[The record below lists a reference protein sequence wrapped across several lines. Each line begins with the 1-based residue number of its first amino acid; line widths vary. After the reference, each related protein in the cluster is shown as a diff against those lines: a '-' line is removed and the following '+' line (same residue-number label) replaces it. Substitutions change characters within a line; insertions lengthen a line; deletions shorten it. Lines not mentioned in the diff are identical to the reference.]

1 MNIVLYYISKKI
13 HAYAWQRKLIMA
25 KKEKKAKEP
34 KVVVQD
40 PHAIPFNEQ
49 LAYGAGAFMDGG
61 GVALMACILV
71 KYMTSLGISFAIAS
85 TIFMVAKFW
94 DAISDPIMGF
104 VSDNTRS
111 KFGRRK
117 PYLFLG
123 GILAIVGLFL
133 LFAPIKEW
141 GMDMAG
147 MIAYMVVMYIVWN
160 TISTISQVPYC
171 SLAGDISPSFQARND
186 ANTIK
191 LVFSAAGAG
200 LAYLIPLLVLEAYTL
215 PVGEALLPSINAYE
229 FWVIITVVFGVLF
242 GGGLI
247 ISAFKVKERIQP
259 TTPKEKFDFK
269 QFIKGYAGPFKNKSF
284 RWHIG
289 MYASSFACADVLSAL
304 AVYYATDVWHGY
316 QLFGMEFSSLF
327 IVAPLMVAAVVAFPI
342 VRYAMNKKT
351 KQFAFRFGLPFY
363 IVGGIFLAVLDPSWG
378 DWAAILVPI
387 VSFLMGLGFGGAQMM
402 PWIIFADTVDVAEF
416 ATGERPTASYSGMM
430 TLVRKVAGAL
440 SVGMIGWI
448 LTPIGYITDENAT
461 EYIVQSPEVLLAIR
475 LLMGILIA
483 SLIAISLFSS
493 FKFKVNNK
501 KLERMRYFID
511 LNRAGK
517 LDEITDEE
525 KTERDA
531 LVKELYGNKVTTR
544 IYTKE
549 EAEAIKQ
556 AETKQ
561 VDFLDKDSNKDDNSD
576 ENIQDKTLEDGVFDT
591 FDEEE

>member
-1 MNIVLYYISKKI
+1 
-13 HAYAWQRKLIMA
+13 MA
-25 KKEKKAKEP
+25 KKEKVAKEP
-34 KVVVQD
+34 KVIVQD

-71 KYMTSLGISFAIAS
+71 KYMTHLGISFAIAS

-104 VSDNTRS
+104 ISDNTRS
-111 KFGRRK
+111 KYGRRK
-117 PYLFLG
+117 PYLFIG
-123 GILAIVGLFL
+123 GIATIVGLFL
-133 LFAPIKEW
+133 MFAPIKDW
-141 GMDMAG
+141 GMNTSG
-147 MIAYMVVMYIVWN
+147 MIAYLIVAYLIWN

-171 SLAGDISPSFQARND
+171 SLAGDISPSYQARND

-200 LAYLIPLLVLEAYTL
+200 LAYLIPLLLLEAYTL
-215 PVGEALLPSINAYE
+215 PEGEAWLPKLSATE
-229 FWVIITVVFGVLF
+229 FWIIITLAFGLLF
-242 GGGLI
+242 GGGLV
-247 ISAFKVKERIQP
+247 ISALKVKERIQP

-269 QFIKGYAGPFKNKSF
+269 QFLKGYSGPFKNKSF

-289 MYASSFACADVLSAL
+289 MYASSFACSDVIAAL

-351 KQFAFRFGLPFY
+351 KQFAFRIGLPAY
-363 IVGGIFLAVLDPSWG
+363 IIGGIFLAILDPSWG
-378 DWAAILVPI
+378 EWAAILVPI

-430 TLVRKVAGAL
+430 TLIRKITGAL

-461 EYIVQSPEVLLAIR
+461 EYIVQSDEVLLAIR
-475 LLMGILIA
+475 VLMGVMIVALIA
-483 SLIAISLFSS
+483 VSLFSS
-493 FKFKVNNK
+493 FKFRVNNK

-511 LNRAGK
+511 INREGR
-517 LDEITDEE
+517 LEEITEEE
-525 KTERDA
+525 KAERDA
-531 LVKELYGNKVTTR
+531 LIKELYGNKAVTR

-549 EAEAIKQ
+549 EADAIKR
-556 AETKQ
+556 AEEEALG
-561 VDFLDKDSNKDDNSD
+561 DLDKNDDTDIISD
-576 ENIQDKTLEDGVFDT
+576 EATA
-591 FDEEE
+591 EEAPVEETTVEE

>member
-1 MNIVLYYISKKI
+1 
-13 HAYAWQRKLIMA
+13 MA
-25 KKEKKAKEP
+25 KKEKVAKEP

-71 KYMTSLGISFAIAS
+71 KYMTHLGISFAIAS

-104 VSDNTRS
+104 ISDNTRS
-111 KFGRRK
+111 KYGRRK
-117 PYLFLG
+117 PYLFIG
-123 GILAIVGLFL
+123 GIATIVGLFL
-133 LFAPIKEW
+133 MFAPIKDW
-141 GMDMAG
+141 GMNTSG
-147 MIAYMVVMYIVWN
+147 MIAYLIVAYLIWN
-160 TISTISQVPYC
+160 TISTISQVPFC
-171 SLAGDISPSFQARND
+171 SLAGDISPSYQARND

-200 LAYLIPLLVLEAYTL
+200 LAYLIPLLLLEAYTL
-215 PVGEALLPSINAYE
+215 PEGEAWLPKLNATE
-229 FWVIITVVFGVLF
+229 FWIIITLAFGLLF
-242 GGGLI
+242 GGGLV
-247 ISAFKVKERIQP
+247 ISALKVKERIQP
-259 TTPKEKFDFK
+259 TTPKETFNFK

-289 MYASSFACADVLSAL
+289 MYASSFACSDVIAAL

-351 KQFAFRFGLPFY
+351 KQFAFRIGLPAY
-363 IVGGIFLAVLDPSWG
+363 IIGGIFLAILDPSWG
-378 DWAAILVPI
+378 EWAAILVPI

-430 TLVRKVAGAL
+430 TLIRKITGAL

-461 EYIVQSPEVLLAIR
+461 EYIVQSDEVLLAIR
-475 LLMGILIA
+475 VLMGVMIVALIA
-483 SLIAISLFSS
+483 VSLFSS
-493 FKFKVNNK
+493 FKFRVNNK

-511 LNRAGK
+511 INREGR
-517 LDEITDEE
+517 LEEITDEE
-525 KTERDA
+525 KAERDA
-531 LVKELYGNKVTTR
+531 LIKELYGNKAVTR

-549 EAEAIKQ
+549 EADAIKR
-556 AETKQ
+556 AEEEALG
-561 VDFLDKDSNKDDNSD
+561 DLDKNDDTDIVSD
-576 ENIQDKTLEDGVFDT
+576 EATA
-591 FDEEE
+591 EEAPVEETTVEE

>member
-1 MNIVLYYISKKI
+1 
-13 HAYAWQRKLIMA
+13 MA
-25 KKEKKAKEP
+25 KKEKVAKEP
-34 KVVVQD
+34 KIVQD

-71 KYMTSLGISFAIAS
+71 KYMTHLGISFAIAS

-104 VSDNTRS
+104 ISDNTRS
-111 KFGRRK
+111 KYGRRK
-117 PYLFLG
+117 PYLFIG
-123 GILAIVGLFL
+123 GIATIVGLFL
-133 LFAPIKEW
+133 MFAPIKDW
-141 GMDMAG
+141 GMNTSG
-147 MIAYMVVMYIVWN
+147 MIAYLIVAYLIWN
-160 TISTISQVPYC
+160 TISTISQVPFC
-171 SLAGDISPSFQARND
+171 SLAGDISPSYQARND

-200 LAYLIPLLVLEAYTL
+200 LAYLIPLLLLEAYTL
-215 PVGEALLPSINAYE
+215 PEGEAWLPKLNATE
-229 FWVIITVVFGVLF
+229 FWIIITLAFGLLF
-242 GGGLI
+242 GGGLV
-247 ISAFKVKERIQP
+247 ISALKVKERIQP

-269 QFIKGYAGPFKNKSF
+269 QFIKGYSGPFKNKSF

-289 MYASSFACADVLSAL
+289 MYASSFACSDVIAAL

-351 KQFAFRFGLPFY
+351 KQFAFRIGLPAY
-363 IVGGIFLAVLDPSWG
+363 IIGGIFLAILDPSWG
-378 DWAAILVPI
+378 EWAAILVPI

-430 TLVRKVAGAL
+430 TLIRKITGAL

-461 EYIVQSPEVLLAIR
+461 EYIVQSDEVLLAIR
-475 LLMGILIA
+475 VLMGVMIVALIA
-483 SLIAISLFSS
+483 VSLFSS
-493 FKFKVNNK
+493 FKFRVNNK

-511 LNRAGK
+511 INREGR
-517 LDEITDEE
+517 LEEITDEE
-525 KTERDA
+525 KAERDA
-531 LVKELYGNKVTTR
+531 LIKELYGNKAVTR

-549 EAEAIKQ
+549 EADAIKR
-556 AETKQ
+556 AEEEALG
-561 VDFLDKDSNKDDNSD
+561 DLDKNDDTDIISD
-576 ENIQDKTLEDGVFDT
+576 EATA
-591 FDEEE
+591 EEAPVEETTVEE

>member
-1 MNIVLYYISKKI
+1 
-13 HAYAWQRKLIMA
+13 MA
-25 KKEKKAKEP
+25 KKEKVAKEP
-34 KVVVQD
+34 KVVIQD

-71 KYMTSLGISFAIAS
+71 KYMTHLGISFAIAS

-104 VSDNTRS
+104 ISDNTRS
-111 KFGRRK
+111 KYGRRK
-117 PYLFLG
+117 PYLFIG
-123 GILAIVGLFL
+123 GIATIVGLFL
-133 LFAPIKEW
+133 KFAPIKDW
-141 GMDMAG
+141 GMNTSG
-147 MIAYMVVMYIVWN
+147 MIAYLIVAYLIWN
-160 TISTISQVPYC
+160 TISTISQVPFC
-171 SLAGDISPSFQARND
+171 SLAGDISPSYQARND

-200 LAYLIPLLVLEAYTL
+200 LAYLIPLLLLEAYTL
-215 PVGEALLPSINAYE
+215 PEGEAWLPKLNATE
-229 FWVIITVVFGVLF
+229 FWIIITLAFGLLF
-242 GGGLI
+242 GGGLV
-247 ISAFKVKERIQP
+247 ISALKVKERIQP

-269 QFIKGYAGPFKNKSF
+269 QFIKGYSGPFKNKSF

-289 MYASSFACADVLSAL
+289 MYASSFACSDVIAAL

-351 KQFAFRFGLPFY
+351 KQFAFRIGLPAY
-363 IVGGIFLAVLDPSWG
+363 IIGGIFLAILDPSWG
-378 DWAAILVPI
+378 EWAAILVPI

-430 TLVRKVAGAL
+430 TLIRKITGAL

-461 EYIVQSPEVLLAIR
+461 EYIVQSDEVLLAIR
-475 LLMGILIA
+475 VLMGVMIVALIA
-483 SLIAISLFSS
+483 VSLFSS
-493 FKFKVNNK
+493 FKFRVNNK

-511 LNRAGK
+511 INREGR
-517 LDEITDEE
+517 LEEITDEE
-525 KTERDA
+525 KAERDA
-531 LVKELYGNKVTTR
+531 LIKELYGNKAVTR

-549 EAEAIKQ
+549 EADAIKR
-556 AETKQ
+556 AEEEALG
-561 VDFLDKDSNKDDNSD
+561 DLDNNDDTDIISD
-576 ENIQDKTLEDGVFDT
+576 EATA
-591 FDEEE
+591 EEAPVEETTVEE

>member
-1 MNIVLYYISKKI
+1 
-13 HAYAWQRKLIMA
+13 MA
-25 KKEKKAKEP
+25 KKEKVAKEP

-71 KYMTSLGISFAIAS
+71 KYMTHLGISFAIAS

-104 VSDNTRS
+104 ISDNTRS
-111 KFGRRK
+111 KYGRRK
-117 PYLFLG
+117 PYLFIG
-123 GILAIVGLFL
+123 GIATIVGLFL
-133 LFAPIKEW
+133 MFAPIKDW
-141 GMDMAG
+141 GMNTSG
-147 MIAYMVVMYIVWN
+147 MIAYLIVAYLIWN

-171 SLAGDISPSFQARND
+171 SLAGDISPSYQARND

-200 LAYLIPLLVLEAYTL
+200 LAYLIPLLLLEAYTL
-215 PVGEALLPSINAYE
+215 PEGEAWLPKLNATE
-229 FWVIITVVFGVLF
+229 FWIIITLAFGLLF
-242 GGGLI
+242 GGGLV
-247 ISAFKVKERIQP
+247 ISALKVKERIQP

-269 QFIKGYAGPFKNKSF
+269 QFIKGYSGPFKNKSF

-289 MYASSFACADVLSAL
+289 MYASSFACSDVIAAL

-351 KQFAFRFGLPFY
+351 KQFAFRIGLPAY
-363 IVGGIFLAVLDPSWG
+363 IIGGIFLAILDPSWG
-378 DWAAILVPI
+378 EWAAILVPI

-430 TLVRKVAGAL
+430 TLIRKITGAL

-461 EYIVQSPEVLLAIR
+461 EYIVQSDEVLLAIR
-475 LLMGILIA
+475 VLMGVMIVALIA
-483 SLIAISLFSS
+483 VSLFSS
-493 FKFKVNNK
+493 FKFRVNNK

-511 LNRAGK
+511 INREGR
-517 LDEITDEE
+517 LEEITDEE
-525 KTERDA
+525 KAERDA
-531 LVKELYGNKVTTR
+531 LIKELYGNKAVTR

-549 EAEAIKQ
+549 EADAIKR
-556 AETKQ
+556 AEEEALG
-561 VDFLDKDSNKDDNSD
+561 DLDKNDDTDIISD
-576 ENIQDKTLEDGVFDT
+576 EATA
-591 FDEEE
+591 EEAPVEETTVEE

>member
-1 MNIVLYYISKKI
+1 
-13 HAYAWQRKLIMA
+13 MA
-25 KKEKKAKEP
+25 KKEKVAKEP
-34 KVVVQD
+34 KVVIQD

-71 KYMTSLGISFAIAS
+71 KYMTHLGISFAIAS

-104 VSDNTRS
+104 ISDNTRS
-111 KFGRRK
+111 KYGRRK
-117 PYLFLG
+117 PYLFIG
-123 GILAIVGLFL
+123 GIATIVGLFL
-133 LFAPIKEW
+133 MFAPIKDW
-141 GMDMAG
+141 GMNTSG
-147 MIAYMVVMYIVWN
+147 MIAYLIVAYLIWN
-160 TISTISQVPYC
+160 TISTISQVPFC
-171 SLAGDISPSFQARND
+171 SLAGDISPSYQARND

-200 LAYLIPLLVLEAYTL
+200 LAYLIPLLLLEAYTL
-215 PVGEALLPSINAYE
+215 PEGEAWLPKLNATE
-229 FWVIITVVFGVLF
+229 FWIIITLAFGLLF
-242 GGGLI
+242 GGGLV
-247 ISAFKVKERIQP
+247 ISALKVKERIQP

-269 QFIKGYAGPFKNKSF
+269 QFIKGYSGPFKNKSF

-289 MYASSFACADVLSAL
+289 MYASSFACSDVIAAL

-351 KQFAFRFGLPFY
+351 KQFAFRIGLPAY
-363 IVGGIFLAVLDPSWG
+363 IIGGIFLAILDPSWG
-378 DWAAILVPI
+378 EWAAILVPI

-430 TLVRKVAGAL
+430 TLIRKITGAL

-461 EYIVQSPEVLLAIR
+461 EYIVQSDEVLLAIR
-475 LLMGILIA
+475 VLMGVMIVALIA
-483 SLIAISLFSS
+483 VSLFSS
-493 FKFKVNNK
+493 FKFRVNNK

-511 LNRAGK
+511 INREGR
-517 LDEITDEE
+517 LEEITDEE
-525 KTERDA
+525 KAERDA
-531 LVKELYGNKVTTR
+531 LIKELYGNKAVTR

-549 EAEAIKQ
+549 EADAIKR
-556 AETKQ
+556 AEEEALG
-561 VDFLDKDSNKDDNSD
+561 DLDKNDDTDIVSD
-576 ENIQDKTLEDGVFDT
+576 EATAEDAPV
-591 FDEEE
+591 EETIVEE

>member
-1 MNIVLYYISKKI
+1 
-13 HAYAWQRKLIMA
+13 MA
-25 KKEKKAKEP
+25 KKEKVAKEP
-34 KVVVQD
+34 KIVQD

-71 KYMTSLGISFAIAS
+71 KYMTHLGISFAIAS

-104 VSDNTRS
+104 ISDNTRS
-111 KFGRRK
+111 KYGRRK
-117 PYLFLG
+117 PYLFIG
-123 GILAIVGLFL
+123 GIATIVGLFL
-133 LFAPIKEW
+133 MFAPIKDW
-141 GMDMAG
+141 GMNTSG
-147 MIAYMVVMYIVWN
+147 MIAYLIVAYLIWN
-160 TISTISQVPYC
+160 TISTISQVPFC
-171 SLAGDISPSFQARND
+171 SLAGDISPSYQARND

-200 LAYLIPLLVLEAYTL
+200 LAYLIPLLLLEAYTL
-215 PVGEALLPSINAYE
+215 PEGEAWLPKLNATE
-229 FWVIITVVFGVLF
+229 FWIIITLAFGLLF
-242 GGGLI
+242 GGGLV
-247 ISAFKVKERIQP
+247 ISALKVKERIQP

-269 QFIKGYAGPFKNKSF
+269 QFIKGYSGPFKNKSF

-289 MYASSFACADVLSAL
+289 MYASSFACSDVIAAL

-351 KQFAFRFGLPFY
+351 KQFAFRIGLPAY
-363 IVGGIFLAVLDPSWG
+363 IIGGIFLAILDPSWG
-378 DWAAILVPI
+378 EWAAILVPI

-430 TLVRKVAGAL
+430 TLIRKITGAL

-461 EYIVQSPEVLLAIR
+461 EYIVQSDEVLLAIR
-475 LLMGILIA
+475 VLMGVMIVALIA
-483 SLIAISLFSS
+483 VSLFSS
-493 FKFKVNNK
+493 FKFRVNNK

-511 LNRAGK
+511 INREGR
-517 LDEITDEE
+517 LEEITDEE
-525 KTERDA
+525 KAERDA
-531 LVKELYGNKVTTR
+531 LIKELYGNKAVTR

-549 EAEAIKQ
+549 EADAIKR
-556 AETKQ
+556 AEEEALG
-561 VDFLDKDSNKDDNSD
+561 DLDNNDDTDIISD
-576 ENIQDKTLEDGVFDT
+576 EATA
-591 FDEEE
+591 EEAPVEETTVEE

>member
-1 MNIVLYYISKKI
+1 
-13 HAYAWQRKLIMA
+13 MA
-25 KKEKKAKEP
+25 KKEKVAKEP
-34 KVVVQD
+34 KIVQD

-71 KYMTSLGISFAIAS
+71 KYMTHLGISFAIAS

-104 VSDNTRS
+104 ISDNTRS
-111 KFGRRK
+111 KYGRRK
-117 PYLFLG
+117 PYLFIG
-123 GILAIVGLFL
+123 GIATIVGLFL
-133 LFAPIKEW
+133 MFAPIKDW
-141 GMDMAG
+141 GMNTSG
-147 MIAYMVVMYIVWN
+147 MIAYLIVAYLIWN
-160 TISTISQVPYC
+160 TISTISQVPFC
-171 SLAGDISPSFQARND
+171 SLAGDISPSYQARND

-200 LAYLIPLLVLEAYTL
+200 LAYLIPLLLLEAYTL
-215 PVGEALLPSINAYE
+215 PEGEAWLPKLNATE
-229 FWVIITVVFGVLF
+229 FWIIITLAFGLLF
-242 GGGLI
+242 GGGLV
-247 ISAFKVKERIQP
+247 ISALKVKERIQP
-259 TTPKEKFDFK
+259 TTPKETFNFK

-289 MYASSFACADVLSAL
+289 MYASSFACSDVIAAL

-351 KQFAFRFGLPFY
+351 KQFAFRIGLPAY
-363 IVGGIFLAVLDPSWG
+363 IIGGIFLAILDPSWG
-378 DWAAILVPI
+378 EWAAILVPI

-430 TLVRKVAGAL
+430 TLIRKITGAL

-461 EYIVQSPEVLLAIR
+461 EYIVQSDEVLLAIR
-475 LLMGILIA
+475 VLMGVMIVALIA
-483 SLIAISLFSS
+483 VSLFSS
-493 FKFKVNNK
+493 FKFRVNNK

-511 LNRAGK
+511 INREGR
-517 LDEITDEE
+517 LEEITDEE
-525 KTERDA
+525 KAERDA
-531 LVKELYGNKVTTR
+531 LIKELYGNKAVTR

-549 EAEAIKQ
+549 EADAIKR
-556 AETKQ
+556 AEAEALA
-561 VDFLDKDSNKDDNSD
+561 DLDKNDDAA
-576 ENIQDKTLEDGVFDT
+576 V
-591 FDEEE
+591 EEATVEE

>member
-1 MNIVLYYISKKI
+1 
-13 HAYAWQRKLIMA
+13 MA
-25 KKEKKAKEP
+25 KKEKVAKEP

-71 KYMTSLGISFAIAS
+71 KYMTHLGISFAIAS

-104 VSDNTRS
+104 ISDNTRS
-111 KFGRRK
+111 KYGRRK
-117 PYLFLG
+117 PYLFIG
-123 GILAIVGLFL
+123 GIATIVGLFL
-133 LFAPIKEW
+133 MFAPIKDW
-141 GMDMAG
+141 GMNTSG
-147 MIAYMVVMYIVWN
+147 MIAYLIVAYLIWN

-171 SLAGDISPSFQARND
+171 SLAGDISPSYQARND

-200 LAYLIPLLVLEAYTL
+200 LAYLIPLLLLEAYTL
-215 PVGEALLPSINAYE
+215 PEGEAWLPKLNATE
-229 FWVIITVVFGVLF
+229 FWIIITLAFGLLF
-242 GGGLI
+242 GGGLV
-247 ISAFKVKERIQP
+247 ISALKVKERIQP

-269 QFIKGYAGPFKNKSF
+269 QFLKGYSGPFKNKSF

-289 MYASSFACADVLSAL
+289 MYASSFACSDVIAAL

-351 KQFAFRFGLPFY
+351 KQFAFRIGLPAY
-363 IVGGIFLAVLDPSWG
+363 IIGGIFLAILDPSWG
-378 DWAAILVPI
+378 EWAAILVPI

-402 PWIIFADTVDVAEF
+402 PWIIFADTVDAAEF

-430 TLVRKVAGAL
+430 TLIRKITGAL

-461 EYIVQSPEVLLAIR
+461 EYIVQSDEVLLAIR
-475 LLMGILIA
+475 VLMGVMIVVLIA
-483 SLIAISLFSS
+483 VSLFSS
-493 FKFKVNNK
+493 FKFRVNNK

-511 LNRAGK
+511 INREGR
-517 LDEITDEE
+517 LEEITEEE
-525 KTERDA
+525 KAERDA
-531 LVKELYGNKVTTR
+531 LIKELYGNKAVTR

-549 EAEAIKQ
+549 EAEAIKR
-556 AETKQ
+556 AEAEMNVESQ
-561 VDFLDKDSNKDDNSD
+561 ND
-576 ENIQDKTLEDGVFDT
+576 ELVEEAPV
-591 FDEEE
+591 EEELW

>member
-1 MNIVLYYISKKI
+1 
-13 HAYAWQRKLIMA
+13 MA
-25 KKEKKAKEP
+25 KKAKEP
-34 KVVVQD
+34 KVVVHD
-40 PHAIPFNEQ
+40 PDAIPFNEQ

-71 KYMTSLGISFAIAS
+71 KYMTHLGISFAIAS

-104 VSDNTRS
+104 ISDNTRS
-111 KFGRRK
+111 KYGRRK
-117 PYLFLG
+117 PYLFIG
-123 GILAIVGLFL
+123 GIATVVGLFL
-133 LFAPIKEW
+133 MFAPIKDW
-141 GMDMAG
+141 GMNTSG
-147 MIAYMVVMYIVWN
+147 MIAYLIVAYLIWN
-160 TISTISQVPYC
+160 TISTISQVPFC
-171 SLAGDISPSFQARND
+171 SLAGDISPSYQARND

-200 LAYLIPLLVLEAYTL
+200 LAYLIPLLLLEAYTL
-215 PVGEALLPSINAYE
+215 PEGEAWLPKLSATE
-229 FWVIITVVFGVLF
+229 FWIIITLAFGLLF
-242 GGGLI
+242 GGGLV
-247 ISAFKVKERIQP
+247 ISALKVKERIQP

-269 QFIKGYAGPFKNKSF
+269 QFIKGYSGPFKNKSF

-289 MYASSFACADVLSAL
+289 MYASSFACSDVIAAL

-351 KQFAFRFGLPFY
+351 KQFAFRIGLPAY
-363 IVGGIFLAVLDPSWG
+363 IIGGIFLAILDPSWG
-378 DWAAILVPI
+378 EWAAILVPI

-430 TLVRKVAGAL
+430 TLIRKITGAL

-461 EYIVQSPEVLLAIR
+461 EYIVQSDEVLLAIR
-475 LLMGILIA
+475 VLMGVMIVVLIA
-483 SLIAISLFSS
+483 VSLFSS
-493 FKFKVNNK
+493 FKFRVNNK

-511 LNRAGK
+511 INREGR
-517 LDEITDEE
+517 LEEITEEE
-525 KTERDA
+525 KAERDA
-531 LVKELYGNKVTTR
+531 LIKELYGNKAVTR

-549 EAEAIKQ
+549 EAEAIKR
-556 AETKQ
+556 AEAEMNVESQ
-561 VDFLDKDSNKDDNSD
+561 ND
-576 ENIQDKTLEDGVFDT
+576 ELVEEAP
-591 FDEEE
+591 EEEELW

>member
-1 MNIVLYYISKKI
+1 
-13 HAYAWQRKLIMA
+13 MA
-25 KKEKKAKEP
+25 KKEKVAKEP
-34 KVVVQD
+34 KVVIQD

-71 KYMTSLGISFAIAS
+71 KYMTHLGISFAIAS

-104 VSDNTRS
+104 ISDNTRS
-111 KFGRRK
+111 KYGRRK
-117 PYLFLG
+117 PYLFIG
-123 GILAIVGLFL
+123 GIATIVGLFL
-133 LFAPIKEW
+133 MFAPIKDW
-141 GMDMAG
+141 GMNTSG
-147 MIAYMVVMYIVWN
+147 MIAYLIVAYLIWN
-160 TISTISQVPYC
+160 TISTISQVPFC
-171 SLAGDISPSFQARND
+171 SLAGDISPSYQARND

-200 LAYLIPLLVLEAYTL
+200 LAYLIPLLLLEAYTL
-215 PVGEALLPSINAYE
+215 PEGEAWLPKLNATE
-229 FWVIITVVFGVLF
+229 FWIIITLAFGLLF
-242 GGGLI
+242 GGGLV
-247 ISAFKVKERIQP
+247 ISALKVKERIQP

-269 QFIKGYAGPFKNKSF
+269 QFIKGYSGPFKNKSF

-289 MYASSFACADVLSAL
+289 MYASSFACSDVIAAL

-351 KQFAFRFGLPFY
+351 KQFAFRIGLPAY
-363 IVGGIFLAVLDPSWG
+363 IIGGIFLAILDPSWG
-378 DWAAILVPI
+378 EWAAILVPI

-430 TLVRKVAGAL
+430 TLIRKITGAL

-461 EYIVQSPEVLLAIR
+461 EYIVQSDEVLLAIR
-475 LLMGILIA
+475 VLMGVMIVALIA
-483 SLIAISLFSS
+483 VSLFSS
-493 FKFKVNNK
+493 FKFRVNNK

-511 LNRAGK
+511 INREGR
-517 LDEITDEE
+517 LEEITEEE
-525 KTERDA
+525 KAERDA
-531 LVKELYGNKVTTR
+531 LIKELYGNKAVTR

-549 EAEAIKQ
+549 EADAIKR
-556 AETKQ
+556 AEEEALG
-561 VDFLDKDSNKDDNSD
+561 DLDKNDDTDIISD
-576 ENIQDKTLEDGVFDT
+576 EATA
-591 FDEEE
+591 EEAPVEETTVEE

>member
-1 MNIVLYYISKKI
+1 
-13 HAYAWQRKLIMA
+13 MA
-25 KKEKKAKEP
+25 KKEKVAKEP

-71 KYMTSLGISFAIAS
+71 KYMTHLGISFAIAS

-104 VSDNTRS
+104 ISDNTRS
-111 KFGRRK
+111 KYGRRK
-117 PYLFLG
+117 PYLFIG
-123 GILAIVGLFL
+123 GIATIVGLFL
-133 LFAPIKEW
+133 MFAPIKDW
-141 GMDMAG
+141 GMNTSG
-147 MIAYMVVMYIVWN
+147 MIAYLIVAYLIWN
-160 TISTISQVPYC
+160 TISTISQVPFC
-171 SLAGDISPSFQARND
+171 SLAGDISPSYQARND

-200 LAYLIPLLVLEAYTL
+200 LAYLIPLLLLEAYTL
-215 PVGEALLPSINAYE
+215 PEGEAWLPKLNATE
-229 FWVIITVVFGVLF
+229 FWIIITLAFGLLF
-242 GGGLI
+242 GGGLV
-247 ISAFKVKERIQP
+247 ISALKVKERIQP

-269 QFIKGYAGPFKNKSF
+269 QFIKGYSGPFKNKSF

-289 MYASSFACADVLSAL
+289 MYASSFACSDVIAAL

-351 KQFAFRFGLPFY
+351 KQFAFRIGLPAY
-363 IVGGIFLAVLDPSWG
+363 IIGGIFLAILDPSWG
-378 DWAAILVPI
+378 EWAAILVPI

-430 TLVRKVAGAL
+430 TLIRKITGAL

-461 EYIVQSPEVLLAIR
+461 EYIVQSDEVLLAIR
-475 LLMGILIA
+475 VLMGVMIVALIA
-483 SLIAISLFSS
+483 VSLFSS
-493 FKFKVNNK
+493 FKFRVNNK

-511 LNRAGK
+511 INREGR
-517 LDEITDEE
+517 LEEITDEE
-525 KTERDA
+525 KAERDA
-531 LVKELYGNKVTTR
+531 LIKELYGNKAVTR

-549 EAEAIKQ
+549 EADAIKR
-556 AETKQ
+556 AEEEALG
-561 VDFLDKDSNKDDNSD
+561 DLDKNDDTDIISD
-576 ENIQDKTLEDGVFDT
+576 EATA
-591 FDEEE
+591 EEAPVEETTVEE

>member
-1 MNIVLYYISKKI
+1 
-13 HAYAWQRKLIMA
+13 MA
-25 KKEKKAKEP
+25 KKEKVAKEP
-34 KVVVQD
+34 KVVQD

-71 KYMTSLGISFAIAS
+71 KYMTHLGISFAIAS

-104 VSDNTRS
+104 ISDNTRS
-111 KFGRRK
+111 KYGRRK
-117 PYLFLG
+117 PYLFIG
-123 GILAIVGLFL
+123 GIATIVGLFL
-133 LFAPIKEW
+133 MFAPIKDW
-141 GMDMAG
+141 GMNTSG
-147 MIAYMVVMYIVWN
+147 MIAYLIVAYLIWN
-160 TISTISQVPYC
+160 TISTISQVPFC
-171 SLAGDISPSFQARND
+171 SLAGDISPSYQARND

-200 LAYLIPLLVLEAYTL
+200 LAYLIPLLLLEAYTL
-215 PVGEALLPSINAYE
+215 PEGEAWLPKLNATE
-229 FWVIITVVFGVLF
+229 FWIIITLAFGLLF
-242 GGGLI
+242 GGGLV
-247 ISAFKVKERIQP
+247 ISALKVKERIQP

-269 QFIKGYAGPFKNKSF
+269 QFIKGYSGPFKNKSF

-289 MYASSFACADVLSAL
+289 MYASSFACSDVIAAL

-351 KQFAFRFGLPFY
+351 KQFAFRIGLPAY
-363 IVGGIFLAVLDPSWG
+363 IIGGIFLAILDPSWG
-378 DWAAILVPI
+378 EWAAILVPI

-430 TLVRKVAGAL
+430 TLIRKITGAL

-461 EYIVQSPEVLLAIR
+461 EYIVQSDEVLLAIR
-475 LLMGILIA
+475 VLMGVMIVALIA
-483 SLIAISLFSS
+483 VSLFSS
-493 FKFKVNNK
+493 FKFRVNNK

-511 LNRAGK
+511 INREGR
-517 LDEITDEE
+517 LEEITEEE
-525 KTERDA
+525 KAERDA
-531 LVKELYGNKVTTR
+531 LIKELYGNKAVTR

-549 EAEAIKQ
+549 EADAIKR
-556 AETKQ
+556 AEEEALG
-561 VDFLDKDSNKDDNSD
+561 DLDKNDDTDIISD
-576 ENIQDKTLEDGVFDT
+576 EATA
-591 FDEEE
+591 EEAPVEETTVEE

>member
-1 MNIVLYYISKKI
+1 
-13 HAYAWQRKLIMA
+13 MA
-25 KKEKKAKEP
+25 KKEKVAKEP
-34 KVVVQD
+34 KVVQD

-71 KYMTSLGISFAIAS
+71 KYMTHLGISFAIAS

-104 VSDNTRS
+104 ISDNTRS
-111 KFGRRK
+111 KYGRRK
-117 PYLFLG
+117 PYLFIG
-123 GILAIVGLFL
+123 GIATIVGLFL
-133 LFAPIKEW
+133 MFAPIKDW
-141 GMDMAG
+141 GMNTSG
-147 MIAYMVVMYIVWN
+147 MIAYLIVAYLIWN
-160 TISTISQVPYC
+160 TISTISQVPFC
-171 SLAGDISPSFQARND
+171 SLAGDISPSYQARND

-200 LAYLIPLLVLEAYTL
+200 LAYLIPLLLLEAYTL
-215 PVGEALLPSINAYE
+215 PEGEAWLPKLNATE
-229 FWVIITVVFGVLF
+229 FWIIITLAFGLLF
-242 GGGLI
+242 GGGLV
-247 ISAFKVKERIQP
+247 ISALKVKERIQP
-259 TTPKEKFDFK
+259 TTPKETFNFK

-289 MYASSFACADVLSAL
+289 MYASSFACSDVIAAL

-351 KQFAFRFGLPFY
+351 KQFAFRIGLPAY
-363 IVGGIFLAVLDPSWG
+363 IIGGIFLAILDPSWG
-378 DWAAILVPI
+378 EWAAILVPI

-430 TLVRKVAGAL
+430 TLIRKITGAL

-461 EYIVQSPEVLLAIR
+461 EYIVQSDEVLLAIR
-475 LLMGILIA
+475 VLMGVMIVVLIA
-483 SLIAISLFSS
+483 VSLFSS
-493 FKFKVNNK
+493 FKFRVNNK

-511 LNRAGK
+511 INREGR
-517 LDEITDEE
+517 LEEITEEE
-525 KTERDA
+525 KAERDA
-531 LVKELYGNKVTTR
+531 LIKELYGNKAVTR

-549 EAEAIKQ
+549 EAEAIKR
-556 AETKQ
+556 AEEEALG
-561 VDFLDKDSNKDDNSD
+561 DLDKNDDTDIISD
-576 ENIQDKTLEDGVFDT
+576 EATA
-591 FDEEE
+591 EEAPVEETTVEE

>member
-1 MNIVLYYISKKI
+1 
-13 HAYAWQRKLIMA
+13 MA
-25 KKEKKAKEP
+25 KKEKVAKEP

-71 KYMTSLGISFAIAS
+71 KYMTHLGISFAIAS

-104 VSDNTRS
+104 ISDNTRS
-111 KFGRRK
+111 KYGRRK
-117 PYLFLG
+117 PYLFIG
-123 GILAIVGLFL
+123 GIATIVGLFL
-133 LFAPIKEW
+133 MFAPIKDW
-141 GMDMAG
+141 GMNTSG
-147 MIAYMVVMYIVWN
+147 MIAYLIVAYLIWN

-171 SLAGDISPSFQARND
+171 SLAGDISPSYQARND

-200 LAYLIPLLVLEAYTL
+200 LAYLIPLLLLEAYTL
-215 PVGEALLPSINAYE
+215 PEGEAWLPKLNATE
-229 FWVIITVVFGVLF
+229 FWIIITLAFGLLF
-242 GGGLI
+242 GGGLV
-247 ISAFKVKERIQP
+247 ISALKVKERIQP

-269 QFIKGYAGPFKNKSF
+269 QFLKGYSGPFKNKSF

-289 MYASSFACADVLSAL
+289 MYASSFACSDVIAAL

-351 KQFAFRFGLPFY
+351 KQFAFRIGLPAY
-363 IVGGIFLAVLDPSWG
+363 IIGGIFLAILDPSWG
-378 DWAAILVPI
+378 EWAAILVPI

-430 TLVRKVAGAL
+430 TLIRKITGAL

-461 EYIVQSPEVLLAIR
+461 EYIVQSDEVLLAIR
-475 LLMGILIA
+475 VLMGVMIVALIA
-483 SLIAISLFSS
+483 VSLFSS
-493 FKFKVNNK
+493 FKFRVNNK

-511 LNRAGK
+511 INREGR
-517 LDEITDEE
+517 LEEITEEE
-525 KTERDA
+525 KAERDA
-531 LVKELYGNKVTTR
+531 LIKELYGNKAVTR

-549 EAEAIKQ
+549 EADAIKR
-556 AETKQ
+556 AEEEALG
-561 VDFLDKDSNKDDNSD
+561 DLDKNDDTDIISD
-576 ENIQDKTLEDGVFDT
+576 EATA
-591 FDEEE
+591 EEAPVEETTVEE

>member
-1 MNIVLYYISKKI
+1 
-13 HAYAWQRKLIMA
+13 MA
-25 KKEKKAKEP
+25 KKEKVAKEP
-34 KVVVQD
+34 KIVQD

-71 KYMTSLGISFAIAS
+71 KYMTHLGISFAIAS

-104 VSDNTRS
+104 ISDNTRS
-111 KFGRRK
+111 KYGRRK
-117 PYLFLG
+117 PYLFIG
-123 GILAIVGLFL
+123 GIATIVGLFL
-133 LFAPIKEW
+133 MFAPIKDW
-141 GMDMAG
+141 GMNTSG
-147 MIAYMVVMYIVWN
+147 MIAYLIVAYLIWN
-160 TISTISQVPYC
+160 TISTISQVPFC
-171 SLAGDISPSFQARND
+171 SLAGDISPSYQARND

-200 LAYLIPLLVLEAYTL
+200 LAYLIPLLLLEAYTL
-215 PVGEALLPSINAYE
+215 PEGEAWLPKLNATE
-229 FWVIITVVFGVLF
+229 FWIIITLAFGLLF
-242 GGGLI
+242 GGGLV
-247 ISAFKVKERIQP
+247 ISALKVKERIQP

-269 QFIKGYAGPFKNKSF
+269 QFIKGYSGPFKNKSF

-289 MYASSFACADVLSAL
+289 MYASSFACSDVIAAL

-351 KQFAFRFGLPFY
+351 KQFAFRIGLPAY
-363 IVGGIFLAVLDPSWG
+363 IIGGIFLAILDPSWG
-378 DWAAILVPI
+378 EWAAILVPI

-430 TLVRKVAGAL
+430 TLIRKITGAL

-461 EYIVQSPEVLLAIR
+461 EYIVQSDEVLLAIR
-475 LLMGILIA
+475 VLMGVMIVALIA
-483 SLIAISLFSS
+483 VSLFSS
-493 FKFKVNNK
+493 FKFRVNNK

-511 LNRAGK
+511 INREGR
-517 LDEITDEE
+517 LEEITEEE
-525 KTERDA
+525 KAERDA
-531 LVKELYGNKVTTR
+531 LIKELYGNKAVTR

-549 EAEAIKQ
+549 EADAIKR
-556 AETKQ
+556 AEEEALG
-561 VDFLDKDSNKDDNSD
+561 DLDKNDDTDIVSD
-576 ENIQDKTLEDGVFDT
+576 EATA
-591 FDEEE
+591 EEAPVEETIVEE

>member
-1 MNIVLYYISKKI
+1 
-13 HAYAWQRKLIMA
+13 MA
-25 KKEKKAKEP
+25 KKEKVAKEP
-34 KVVVQD
+34 KIVQD

-71 KYMTSLGISFAIAS
+71 KYMTHLGISFAIAS

-104 VSDNTRS
+104 ISDNTRS
-111 KFGRRK
+111 KYGRRK
-117 PYLFLG
+117 PYLFIG
-123 GILAIVGLFL
+123 GIATIVGLFL
-133 LFAPIKEW
+133 MFAPIKDW
-141 GMDMAG
+141 GMNTSG
-147 MIAYMVVMYIVWN
+147 MIAYLIVAYLIWN
-160 TISTISQVPYC
+160 TISTISQVPFC
-171 SLAGDISPSFQARND
+171 SLAGDISPSYQARND

-200 LAYLIPLLVLEAYTL
+200 LAYLIPLLLLEAYTL
-215 PVGEALLPSINAYE
+215 PEGEAWLPKLNATE
-229 FWVIITVVFGVLF
+229 FWIIITLAFGLLF
-242 GGGLI
+242 GGGLV
-247 ISAFKVKERIQP
+247 ISALKVKERIQP

-269 QFIKGYAGPFKNKSF
+269 QFIKGYSGPFKNKSF

-289 MYASSFACADVLSAL
+289 MYASSFACSDVIAAL

-351 KQFAFRFGLPFY
+351 KQFAFRIGLPAY
-363 IVGGIFLAVLDPSWG
+363 IIGGIFLAILDPSWG
-378 DWAAILVPI
+378 EWAAILVPI

-430 TLVRKVAGAL
+430 TLIRKITGAL

-461 EYIVQSPEVLLAIR
+461 EYIVQSDEVLLAIR
-475 LLMGILIA
+475 VLMGVMIVALIA
-483 SLIAISLFSS
+483 VSLFSS
-493 FKFKVNNK
+493 FKFRVNNK

-511 LNRAGK
+511 INREGR
-517 LDEITDEE
+517 LEEITEEE
-525 KTERDA
+525 KAERDA
-531 LVKELYGNKVTTR
+531 LIKELYGNKAVTR

-549 EAEAIKQ
+549 EADAIKR
-556 AETKQ
+556 AEEEALG
-561 VDFLDKDSNKDDNSD
+561 DLDKNDDTDIISD
-576 ENIQDKTLEDGVFDT
+576 EATA
-591 FDEEE
+591 EEAPVEETTVEE

>member
-1 MNIVLYYISKKI
+1 
-13 HAYAWQRKLIMA
+13 MA
-25 KKEKKAKEP
+25 KKVKEP
-34 KVVVQD
+34 KVVVHD
-40 PHAIPFNEQ
+40 PDAIPFNEQ

-71 KYMTSLGISFAIAS
+71 KYMTSLGIAFAVAS

-104 VSDNTRS
+104 ISDNTRS

-117 PYLFLG
+117 PYLLIG
-123 GILAIVGLFL
+123 GIATIVGLFL

-141 GMDMAG
+141 GMQQGG
-147 MIAYMVVMYIVWN
+147 MIAYLVVMYLLWN

-200 LAYLIPLLVLEAYTL
+200 LAYIIPLLVLEAYTL
-215 PVGEALLPSINAYE
+215 PAGEALLPSINAYE

-259 TTPKEKFDFK
+259 TTPKEKFNFK
-269 QFIKGYAGPFKNKSF
+269 QFVKGYSGPFKNKSF

-289 MYASSFACADVLSAL
+289 MYASSFACADMLSAL

-316 QLFGMEFSSLF
+316 TLAIGGFEINFSSML

-351 KQFAFRFGLPFY
+351 KQFAFRIGLPFY
-363 IVGGIFLAVLDPSWG
+363 IVGGILLAVMDPSWTPP
-378 DWAAILVPI
+378 ILVPI
-387 VSFLMGLGFGGAQMM
+387 IAFLMGLGFGGAQMM

-448 LTPIGYITDENAT
+448 LDPIGYIESNGSAD
-461 EYIVQSPEVLLAIR
+461 YIVQSDRVLLAIR
-475 LLMGILIA
+475 LLMGISIA
-483 SLIAISLFSS
+483 SLIAVSLFSS

-511 LNRAGK
+511 LNREGK
-517 LDEITDEE
+517 LGDITEEE
-525 KTERDA
+525 KAERDA
-531 LVKELYGNKVTTR
+531 LIKELYGNNVTTR

-549 EAEAIKQ
+549 EVEEMKRLQEEMRGEETDNESVNASEDTENTETAENQVADTEATH
-556 AETKQ
+556 AEE
-561 VDFLDKDSNKDDNSD
+561 VA
-576 ENIQDKTLEDGVFDT
+576 VMV
-591 FDEEE
+591 EE

>member
-1 MNIVLYYISKKI
+1 
-13 HAYAWQRKLIMA
+13 MA
-25 KKEKKAKEP
+25 KKVKEP
-34 KVVVQD
+34 KVVVHD
-40 PHAIPFNEQ
+40 PDAIPFNEQ

-61 GVALMACILV
+61 GVALMACVLV
-71 KYMTSLGISFAIAS
+71 KYMTSLGIAFAVAS

-104 VSDNTRS
+104 ISDNTRS

-117 PYLFLG
+117 PYLLIG
-123 GILAIVGLFL
+123 GVATIVGLFL

-141 GMDMAG
+141 GMQQGG
-147 MIAYMVVMYIVWN
+147 MIAYLVVMYLVWN
-160 TISTISQVPYC
+160 TVSTVSQVPYC

-200 LAYLIPLLVLEAYTL
+200 LAYIIPLLILEAYTL
-215 PVGEALLPSINAYE
+215 PAGEALLPSINAYE
-229 FWVIITVVFGVLF
+229 FWIIITVVFGVLF

-259 TTPKEKFDFK
+259 TTPKEKFNFK
-269 QFIKGYAGPFKNKSF
+269 QFIKGYSGPFKNKSF

-289 MYASSFACADVLSAL
+289 MYASSFACADMLSAL

-316 QLFGMEFSSLF
+316 TLAVGGFEINFSSML

-351 KQFAFRFGLPFY
+351 KQFAFRIGLPFY
-363 IVGGIFLAVLDPSWG
+363 IVGGILLAVMDPSWTPP
-378 DWAAILVPI
+378 ILVPI
-387 VSFLMGLGFGGAQMM
+387 IAFLMGLGFGGAQMM

-448 LTPIGYITDENAT
+448 LDPIGYIEANGSA
-461 EYIVQSPEVLLAIR
+461 EYIVQSDRVLLAIR
-475 LLMGILIA
+475 LLMGISIA
-483 SLIAISLFSS
+483 SLIAVSLFSS

-511 LNRAGK
+511 LNREGK
-517 LDEITDEE
+517 LGDITEEE
-525 KTERDA
+525 KAERDA
-531 LVKELYGNKVTTR
+531 LVKELYGNNVTTH

-549 EAEAIKQ
+549 EVEEMKRLQEEMQGEETDDEGVNASEDTENTETAENQ
-556 AETKQ
+556 VAENEENTA
-561 VDFLDKDSNKDDNSD
+561 D
-576 ENIQDKTLEDGVFDT
+576 EVAVTV
-591 FDEEE
+591 EE

>member
-1 MNIVLYYISKKI
+1 
-13 HAYAWQRKLIMA
+13 MA
-25 KKEKKAKEP
+25 KDKQ

-40 PHAIPFNEQ
+40 PDAIPFNEQ

-104 VSDNTRS
+104 ISDNTRS
-111 KFGRRK
+111 KYGRRK
-117 PYLFLG
+117 PYLLLG
-123 GILAIVGLFL
+123 GVLTIFGLFL

-141 GMDMAG
+141 GMDMNG
-147 MIAYMVVMYIVWN
+147 MIAYMVIMYILWN

-200 LAYLIPLLVLEAYTL
+200 LAYLVPLLVLEAYTL
-215 PVGEALLPSINAYE
+215 PAGEALLPSINAYE
-229 FWVIITVVFGVLF
+229 FWVIITVAFGVLF

-269 QFIKGYAGPFKNKSF
+269 KFIKGYSGPFKNKSF

-363 IVGGIFLAVLDPSWG
+363 IVGGILLAVMDPSW
-378 DWAAILVPI
+378 APPILVPI
-387 VSFLMGLGFGGAQMM
+387 ISFLMGLGFGGAQMM

-493 FKFKVNNK
+493 FKFRVTNK
-501 KLERMRYFID
+501 KLERMRYFMD
-511 LNRAGK
+511 LNREGK
-517 LDEITDEE
+517 LADITEEE
-525 KTERDA
+525 KAEREA
-531 LVKELYGNKVTTR
+531 LIHELYGKKYTTR
-544 IYTKE
+544 ILTPE
-549 EAEAIKQ
+549 EAEELKQ
-556 AETKQ
+556 AEASLLDNQKD
-561 VDFLDKDSNKDDNSD
+561 VEDFDTPVEDEIIPVAD
-576 ENIQDKTLEDGVFDT
+576 ENTT
-591 FDEEE
+591 EENTIEENIGE

>member
-1 MNIVLYYISKKI
+1 M
-13 HAYAWQRKLIMA
+13 RKTGRKIMA
-25 KKEKKAKEP
+25 KKEKRTKEP

-71 KYMTSLGISFAIAS
+71 KYMESLGIATWIA
-85 TIFMVAKFW
+85 TLIFMLAKVW
-94 DAISDPIMGF
+94 DAISDPLMGF
-104 VSDNTRS
+104 ITDNTRS

-117 PYLFLG
+117 PYLLLG
-123 GILAIVGLFL
+123 GVLTIFGLFL
-133 LFAPIKEW
+133 LFAPIREW
-141 GMDMAG
+141 GVDVNGA
-147 MIAYMVVMYIVWN
+147 IAYMIVMYLVWN

-200 LAYLIPLLVLEAYTL
+200 LAYLIPLLLLEAYSL
-215 PVGEALLPSINAYE
+215 PEGEAWLPKLSATE
-229 FWVIITVVFGVLF
+229 FWIIITVVFGVLF

-247 ISAFKVKERIQP
+247 ISALKVKERIQP

-269 QFIKGYAGPFKNKSF
+269 QFVKGYAVPLKNKSF
-284 RWHIG
+284 RWHLG
-289 MYASSFACADVLSAL
+289 MYASSFACADVISAL

-316 QLFGMEFSSLF
+316 QLFGMDFSSMF

-351 KQFAFRFGLPFY
+351 KQFAFRVGLPFY
-363 IVGGIFLAVLDPSWG
+363 IVGGILLAVMDPSWTPP
-378 DWAAILVPI
+378 ILVPI

-402 PWIIFADTVDVAEF
+402 PWIIFADTVDVEEF

-430 TLVRKVAGAL
+430 TFVRKLVGAA
-440 SVGMIGWI
+440 SVGMIGPI
-448 LTPIGYITDENAT
+448 LTLSGYVTNENTDV
-461 EYIVQSPEVLLAIR
+461 YLVQSPEALLAIR
-475 LLMGILIA
+475 LLMGILVA
-483 SLIAISLFSS
+483 GLIAISLVSS

-511 LNRAGK
+511 LNREGK
-517 LDEITDEE
+517 LGDITEEE
-525 KTERDA
+525 KAERDA
-531 LVKELYGNKVTTR
+531 LVKELYGNKAVTH

-549 EAEAIKQ
+549 EAEAIKR
-556 AETKQ
+556 AEAEANVERVK
-561 VDFLDKDSNKDDNSD
+561 D
-576 ENIQDKTLEDGVFDT
+576 ENIETSNDMIAV
-591 FDEEE
+591 DEVTEITEENSLSNEE